1 MKLMVSLMKNALN
14 LWGVNNMS
22 SSPYELRLN
31 VLNLAKNILE
41 RKQEIEIQNQSTTNI
56 NSASVATSLALSAP
70 IQPYTTDDVISEA
83 NKLYDFVNN
92 KDRK

>member
-1 MKLMVSLMKNALN
+1 MKLMVSQMKNALN
-14 LWGVNNMS
+14 LWGVNNMP
-22 SSPYELRLN
+22 SSPYELRLD
-31 VLNLAKNILE
+31 VLNLAKNIFE
-41 RKQEIEIQNQSTTNI
+41 RKQEIEIQNQVPTNI
-56 NSASVATSLALSAP
+56 NTASVATTLALSAQ